1 MSKVNKVSAE
11 ELEIIKDQSVKM
23 NNVLNN
29 IGALEIRKHEL
40 LHSVADLNREMEDN
54 KVKLEEKYGS
64 IKINVEDG
72 TYTNIEDKE

>member
-64 IKINVEDG
+64 IQINVEDG

>member
-1 MSKVNKVSAE
+1 MSKVNKVSVE

-23 NNVLNN
+23 NNALNN

-40 LHSVADLNREMEDN
+40 LHSIADLNREIEDN

-64 IKINVEDG
+64 IQINVEDG
-72 TYTNIEDKE
+72 TYTNVETEE